1 MPNLTHRLGP
11 LRPAADQPAADRSAM
26 SSIAPFVSVAAFL
39 TLIQGAPVTLADL
52 TADVTARALWDDS
65 MFLGQWTGPAAILS
79 LIILSAAQRLP
90 RAATGPLHVVAHD
103 NPSNFRDLGR
113 ALANSGFTWIAGF
126 ANACRPRNQGGDSHF
141 AIRRALTAL
150 IAWAE
155 AGTALFPPFLCVPAF
170 ATAPPAGP
178 NETWVAAR
186 VRRLQDLIPWAFAHP
201 GLVVGHAVTNLIPN
215 PLAVMPAAG
224 HPAVVPPAAI
234 VLPAVVAPAVV
245 IPAVLPAA
253 AHPAAVL
260 PAAAAAAAVLP
271 AVALP
276 AVLPAA
282 AVAAAGLPAVALP
295 AAVLPAAAVA
305 PAAAAAALLPAN
317 CPAPMPG
324 QEHAA
329 SSLDQKFAGKQM
341 NRAYPTTV
349 ITAMMKEMHRA
360 LELSAGAAELIAIL
374 DACVPMVIAHVPY
387 AVDPYNFQFAQLAAY
402 FCHHQAVNDGRN
414 PSPPRIAA
422 AIIRHV
428 PSMTALLNAVDA
440 AVDQDAK
447 LVARERLHAR
457 TALGHRTE
465 AEIQAELH
473 HKALMAAI
481 ASTSPKRPNND
492 AGASPGAKKPRD
504 VGFSP
509 GILSLIEI
517 YRSRKP
523 GLTVSEAK
531 ELAKKLLSGRCTGC
545 ALPRAGF
552 GRAATCPTTGCLRDQ
567 TLCLPLEAE
576 AKAQSL

>member
-1 MPNLTHRLGP
+1 MPNLTNRLGP
-11 LRPAADQPAADRSAM
+11 LRPAADQPAADRSTM

-39 TLIQGAPVTLADL
+39 TLIQGAPVTPADL
-52 TADVTARALWDDS
+52 AADVTARALWDSS

-113 ALANSGFTWIAGF
+113 ALAISGFTWIAGF
-126 ANACRPRNQGGDSHF
+126 ANACRPRGQGGDSHF

-155 AGTALFPPFLCVPAF
+155 AGTASFPPFLCVPAF

-186 VRRLQDLIPWAFAHP
+186 VRRLQDLIPWAFAQP
-201 GLVVGHAVTNLIPN
+201 GVVVGHAVTNLLPN
-215 PLAVMPAAG
+215 PLAVMPAAA
-224 HPAVVPPAAI
+224 HPAAVPPAAI
-234 VLPAVVAPAVV
+234 VLPAAVAAAVV

-253 AHPAAVL
+253 VHPAAVL
-260 PAAAAAAAVLP
+260 PAAVAAAAALP
-271 AVALP
+271 AL
-276 AVLPAA
+276 
-282 AVAAAGLPAVALP
+282 ALP

-305 PAAAAAALLPAN
+305 PAAAAAAPLPGQLPPN
-317 CPAPMPG
+317 FPAPMPG

-329 SSLDQKFAGKQM
+329 SSLDQKFAGKQL

-360 LELSAGAAELIAIL
+360 LDLSAGAAELIAIL
-374 DACVPMVIAHVPY
+374 EACVPMVIAHVPY
-387 AVDPYNFQFAQLAAY
+387 AADPYNFQFAQLAAF
-402 FCHHQAVNDGRN
+402 FCHHQAINDGRN

-428 PSMTALLNAVDA
+428 PSMTALLNAIDA

-447 LVARERLHAR
+447 LVARERLYAR

-492 AGASPGAKKPRD
+492 VGASPGAKKPRD

-523 GLTVSEAK
+523 GLTVTEAK

-567 TLCLPLEAE
+567 TLCPPLKAE